1 MAVALE
7 TFVKYLAESGVI
19 APGKLEHFVP
29 PKAHPKDAQE
39 LARQLVRS
47 SQLTKFQAQEIY
59 LGRAKSLIL
68 GNYTILDKIGAGGMG
83 QVFKAE
89 HRRMKRIVA
98 IKMLPEAVTQDAA
111 AVARFQ
117 REVEAAA
124 RLRHPNI
131 VAADDADEAG
141 GVHFLVMEYVDGSD
155 LSGLVKKHGPL
166 SVGKA
171 VNYMLQAARGL
182 EFAHKKGVIHRD
194 VKPGNL
200 LLDTEG
206 TVKILDMGLA
216 RLSSDGNAATQ
227 AELTGTGAALG
238 TVDYIA
244 PEQAVSTKHADAR
257 ADIYGLGCSLH
268 YLLTGKATY
277 DGDTLMAKLLAH
289 RESPIPS
296 LGADVPEQVQAIFE
310 KMVAKTVEDRYQTM
324 TEVVVALEQCS
335 AGQQTSLSIQQSVG
349 TGSGSDLLTFL
360 RNVTLNTIH
369 KPKPTKQPAPTKQ
382 KFILGAIGTAFLG
395 LVALAVTVTMRTKEG
410 TLVVEVDQRDVTV
423 QVLNDEGKVEISQHG
438 EKATITLSVD
448 PGKHRLKVE
457 KDGFRFFAKDFE
469 METGGKQSITAMLLP
484 IKATVS
490 AGQPNRPWNTP
501 AFQAWMKTVAAL
513 PAEKQVEAVVK
524 KLQEPNPGFDG
535 KESHKIEGGV
545 VTELQ
550 FHTDN
555 VMDVAPLMALERLRF
570 LNCDGNS
577 PHKGTLFDLSPL
589 KGMKLTFLSCGNTQ
603 VSDLSPLEEM
613 PLAFLNCSGTQVSDL
628 LPLKGMPLKFLNCS
642 DTQVSDLSPLK
653 GMPLTN
659 LWCYGTPLSDLSPLK
674 GLPLIDLNCSRTRVA
689 DLSPLKETTLTI
701 LQCHS
706 TLVSDLSPLKGVPLT
721 KISCEYTAVSD
732 LTPLKEMHLATVCF
746 TPKNITKG
754 TEVIRQMK
762 SLTTIGT
769 IWEDKG
775 QCSPVEFW
783 KKYDAGEFN
792 K

>member
-1 MAVALE
+1 
-7 TFVKYLAESGVI
+7 
-19 APGKLEHFVP
+19 
-29 PKAHPKDAQE
+29 
-39 LARQLVRS
+39 
-47 SQLTKFQAQEIY
+47 
-59 LGRAKSLIL
+59 
-68 GNYTILDKIGAGGMG
+68 
-83 QVFKAE
+83 
-89 HRRMKRIVA
+89 
-98 IKMLPEAVTQDAA
+98 
-111 AVARFQ
+111 
-117 REVEAAA
+117 
-124 RLRHPNI
+124 
-131 VAADDADEAG
+131 
-141 GVHFLVMEYVDGSD
+141 MEYVEGSD
-155 LSGLVKKHGPL
+155 LSALVKKHGPL

-238 TVDYIA
+238 TVDYMA

-289 RESPIPS
+289 RETPIPS

-335 AGQQTSLSIQQSVG
+335 TGQQTSLSIQQSVG
-349 TGSGSDLLTFL
+349 TGSSSDLLTFL

-369 KPKPTKQPAPTKQ
+369 KPKPTKKPAPTKTGKDNK
-382 KFILGAIGTAFLG
+382 KFILGAIAAAFLG
-395 LVALAVTVTMRTKEG
+395 LVALAVTVTVRTKDG
-410 TLVVEVDQRDVTV
+410 TLVVEVDQPDATV
-423 QVLNDEGKVEISQHG
+423 QVLNGEGKVEISQHR
-438 EKATITLSVD
+438 EKGTITLSVD

-469 METGGKQSITAMLLP
+469 MKTGGKQSITAMLLP
-484 IKATVS
+484 IKAAVG

-501 AFQAWMKTVAAL
+501 AFQAWMKDVAAMSVDT
-513 PAEKQVEAVVK
+513 QVEAVVK
-524 KLQEPNPGFDG
+524 KLKELNPGFDG

-545 VTELQ
+545 ATELQ

-570 LNCDGNS
+570 LNCDGNW
-577 PHKGTLFDLSPL
+577 PHKGKLFDLSPL

-613 PLAFLNCSGTQVSDL
+613 PLKFLNCSGTQVSDL

-659 LWCYGTPLSDLSPLK
+659 LWCYGTSLSDLSPLK
-674 GLPLIDLNCSRTRVA
+674 GLPLIDLNCSRTVVA
-689 DLSPLKETTLTI
+689 DLSPLKEITLTI

-706 TLVSDLSPLKGVPLT
+706 TPVSDLSPLKGMPLT
-721 KISCEYTAVSD
+721 KVSCEYTAVSD
-732 LTPLKEMHLATVCF
+732 LTPLKEMHLAMVCF
-746 TPKNITKG
+746 TPRNITKG
-754 TEVIRQMK
+754 TDVIRQMK
-762 SLTTIGT
+762 SLKTIGT
-769 IWEDKG
+769 SWEDRD
-775 QCSPVEFW
+775 QFSPVEFW
-783 KKYDAGEFN
+783 KKYDAAEFN

>member
-1 MAVALE
+1 
-7 TFVKYLAESGVI
+7 
-19 APGKLEHFVP
+19 
-29 PKAHPKDAQE
+29 
-39 LARQLVRS
+39 
-47 SQLTKFQAQEIY
+47 
-59 LGRAKSLIL
+59 
-68 GNYTILDKIGAGGMG
+68 
-83 QVFKAE
+83 
-89 HRRMKRIVA
+89 
-98 IKMLPEAVTQDAA
+98 
-111 AVARFQ
+111 
-117 REVEAAA
+117 
-124 RLRHPNI
+124 
-131 VAADDADEAG
+131 
-141 GVHFLVMEYVDGSD
+141 
-155 LSGLVKKHGPL
+155 
-166 SVGKA
+166 
-171 VNYMLQAARGL
+171 
-182 EFAHKKGVIHRD
+182 
-194 VKPGNL
+194 
-200 LLDTEG
+200 
-206 TVKILDMGLA
+206 
-216 RLSSDGNAATQ
+216 
-227 AELTGTGAALG
+227 
-238 TVDYIA
+238 
-244 PEQAVSTKHADAR
+244 
-257 ADIYGLGCSLH
+257 
-268 YLLTGKATY
+268 
-277 DGDTLMAKLLAH
+277 MAKLLAH

-369 KPKPTKQPAPTKQ
+369 TPTPTRTPAPTKQ

-395 LVALAVTVTMRTKEG
+395 LVVLAVTVTMRTKEG
-410 TLVVEVDQRDVTV
+410 TLVVEVDQPDATV
-423 QVLNDEGKVEISQHG
+423 QVLNDEGKVEISQHDG
-438 EKATITLSVD
+438 KGTITLSVD

-469 METGGKQSITAMLLP
+469 MEAGGKQSITAMLLP
-484 IKATVS
+484 INVAVGV
-490 AGQPNRPWNTP
+490 GQPNRAWNTS
-501 AFQAWMKTVAAL
+501 AFKAWMKTTAAL

-524 KLQEPNPGFDG
+524 KLRELNPGFDG
-535 KESHKIEGGV
+535 QELHKIESGV
-545 VTELQ
+545 ATELQ

-555 VMDVAPLMALERLRF
+555 VMDVAPLMVLGRLRF

-577 PHKGTLFDLSPL
+577 PHKGKLFDLSPL

-613 PLAFLNCSGTQVSDL
+613 PLTFLNCSATQVSDL
-628 LPLKGMPLKFLNCS
+628 SPLKGMPLKFLNCS
-642 DTQVSDLSPLK
+642 DTQVLDLSPLK

-659 LWCYGTPLSDLSPLK
+659 LWCYGTPLSDLSALK

-706 TLVSDLSPLKGVPLT
+706 TPVFDLSPLKGMSLT
-721 KISCEYTAVSD
+721 KVSCEYTAVSD

-762 SLTTIGT
+762 SLKTIGT
-769 IWEDKG
+769 SWEDNG

-783 KKYDAGEFN
+783 RKFDAGEFN